1 MPPIAYPPRTPVNP
15 PASARPPRTS
25 CRAHWAAV
33 ACLVMAMGC
42 GGGRGLD
49 RPEPPPEATTDAQR
63 ARLTDALQQLEA
75 GERPAAEEALQGLL
89 DDPAAAALHPYASL
103 HLARLRT
110 ADDPEGAQRTLDAL
124 SETHAGT
131 PLGEAA
137 TLYAG
142 VAAAGADRC
151 DAARQRLDR
160 VAERTT
166 GRALSDAEWARAR
179 CAESP
184 MAALGH
190 LEAAVEADPARAAA
204 ARSRAAALLSEADGA
219 TMTAARARF
228 DGGPLASALRT
239 TAAPAGAAHI
249 GVLLPLT
256 GRGRPL
262 GERLADTLAVLTGA
276 AGAPAA
282 APLPA
287 IRLVDANQP
296 GAAFETLSRDG
307 VGVAVAVLDR
317 ENADAVFAAA
327 AERGIALLALTL
339 APIPEGGAVWRVL
352 HTPPLIA
359 RTAAGAGLAR
369 GGRRAAVVHPDDGYG
384 RTLARWFAAAWE
396 GGGGQ
401 VVALRPF
408 DPDKTDWPAFAEKVA
423 ALDVDTVFVPAGPAP
438 TTQLVTHLARSGL
451 WSRARKPRFVGEQSV
466 REVVLVGVD
475 SWYDPEVL
483 RRAGRYFE
491 GALVAVPWARETA
504 GGAELA
510 ARMEAAAGRAPSG
523 WDAYLA
529 DALHLAAEAI
539 ARAPSDPA
547 RALGELQRRHAS
559 AGLDLTSAEA
569 ASALYVLEVREGSF
583 VPFQP

>member
-1 MPPIAYPPRTPVNP
+1 
-15 PASARPPRTS
+15 
-25 CRAHWAAV
+25 
-33 ACLVMAMGC
+33 MGC

-49 RPEPPPEATTDAQR
+49 RPEPPPEAATDAQR
-63 ARLTDALQQLEA
+63 ARLADALQQLEA
-75 GERPAAEEALQGLL
+75 GARASASGALQGLL
-89 DDPAAAALHPYASL
+89 DDPTAAPLHPYAAL

-110 ADDPEGAQRTLDAL
+110 ADDPDGAQRSLDAL

-142 VAAAGADRC
+142 VAAAGAARC
-151 DAARQRLDR
+151 DAALVRLDR

-179 CAESP
+179 CAETP
-184 MAALGH
+184 MAALEH
-190 LEAAVEADPARAAA
+190 LEAAVEADETRGPA
-204 ARSRAAALLSEADGA
+204 ARSRATALLSEVDGA
-219 TMTAARARF
+219 TMAAARGRF
-228 DGGPLASALRT
+228 AGGPLGEVFGAT
-239 TAAPAGAAHI
+239 TAPAAGAPL

-276 AGAPAA
+276 AGGPAPT
-282 APLPA
+282 PLPA

-296 GAAFETLSRDG
+296 ATAFEALSRDG

-327 AERGIALLALTL
+327 AEHGIALLALTL
-339 APIPEGGAVWRVL
+339 APLPDGGAVWRVL

-396 GGGGQ
+396 GGGGT

-408 DPDKTDWPAFAEKVA
+408 DPAATDWPAVAQKLA
-423 ALDVDTVFVPAGPAP
+423 ALEVDTLFVPAGPAP
-438 TTQLVTHLARSGL
+438 TTQLVTHLARNGL
-451 WSRARKPRFVGEQSV
+451 WSRARKQRFVGEQSI

-475 SWYDPEVL
+475 SWYEPDVL
-483 RRAGRYFE
+483 RSAGRYFE

-510 ARMEAAAGRAPSG
+510 TRLEAIAGRGPSA

-539 ARAPSDPA
+539 AAAPSDPA
-547 RALGELQRRHAS
+547 RALLQLQRRHAS
-559 AGLDLTSAEA
+559 AGLDLTHPEA
-569 ASALYVLEVREGSF
+569 ASALYVLEVRDGTF